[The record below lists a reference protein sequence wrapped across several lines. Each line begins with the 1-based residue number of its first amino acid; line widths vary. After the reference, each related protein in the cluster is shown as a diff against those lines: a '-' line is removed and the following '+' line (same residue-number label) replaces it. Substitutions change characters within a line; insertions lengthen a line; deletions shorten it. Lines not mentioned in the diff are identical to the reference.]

1 MFMGVREELR
11 RFRKEEAGARY
22 AREAE
27 VGEVD
32 VCYTILALLAGEA
45 VTVSVGMR
53 HVILLYNRLIGEQI
67 AVL

>member
-1 MFMGVREELR
+1 MVMGVREELR
-11 RFRKEEAGARY
+11 RVRKEEAGARH

-32 VCYTILALLAGEA
+32 VYYTRLALLAGEA

-53 HVILLYNRLIGEQI
+53 HVILLYNRLI
-67 AVL
+67 